1 MLPALKNILQQSVP
15 ITIFSYG
22 GGQDGIIPIVR
33 TLQHLKKLVEE
44 LNIKLTKE

>member
-1 MLPALKNILQQSVP
+1 
-15 ITIFSYG
+15 

-44 LNIKLTKE
+44 LNIKLTKEETWSFRT